1 MKITEMLQR
10 EDFYQINMDTLTAY
24 YGNRGTK
31 GNLYIYPRLN
41 AIVTRHPSKAVRK
54 YLLTEYEVRNSAAK
68 RLAVQSYVRLCMS
81 SFGLLADKRIEL
93 KHCAMPDT
101 LIYPCN
107 RKYRIFDF
115 ARQTVAVQIKADF
128 PTDQLKHEIAFR
140 TREDLPDFVPAVVN
154 HNDLGYTEQII
165 DGRPL
170 ARISDGFAAYRQEA
184 YALLTAYAS
193 NFNETFTGSA
203 YAEKLRKKAT
213 EMTCETTLSI
223 EPLLDVLCGI
233 VAAQPQLD
241 TTFSHGDLQPGNI
254 WVENG
259 TNKLFIIDWESW
271 GIRSSYYDK
280 ATLFDGLRPGS
291 IQNYLNKTDIP
302 TEEKAVVLL
311 EDLIF
316 QLEEYCSLP
325 GEFGL
330 DRLKQYVEQVVFW
343 TDKYIDDREPVCT
356 SSGGQTGPEGE

>member
-10 EDFYQINMDTLTAY
+10 EDFYQINRDTLAAY

-31 GNLYIYPRLN
+31 GRLYIYPKLN
-41 AIVTRHPSKAVRK
+41 AIVTKHPSKAVRQ
-54 YLLTEYEVRNSAAK
+54 YLLTEYEVRGSAAK
-68 RLAVQSYVRLCMS
+68 RLTVQTYVRLCLRS
-81 SFGLLADKRIEL
+81 SGLLADKRIEL
-93 KHCAMPDT
+93 KHCATPDT

-115 ARQTVAVQIKADF
+115 ARQTVAVQIKAGF
-128 PTDQLKHEIAFR
+128 PTEQLRHEIAFR
-140 TREDLPDFVPAVVN
+140 TRDDLPDFVPAVVH
-154 HNDLGYTEQII
+154 HNEQGYTEQII

-170 ARISDGFAAYRQEA
+170 ARISEGFAAYREEA

-193 NFNETFTGSA
+193 NFNETLTGNV
-203 YAEKLRKKAT
+203 YAKKLRKQAM
-213 EMTCETTLSI
+213 EMVCGTTLSI
-223 EPLLDVLCGI
+223 EHILDALCGI
-233 VAAQPQLD
+233 VSVQPRIE

-280 ATLFDGLRPGS
+280 ATLFDGLRPGN
-291 IQNYLNKTDIP
+291 IQNYLNKIDIP
-302 TEEKAVVLL
+302 VEEKAIVLL

-316 QLEEYCSLP
+316 QLEEYHSLP

-330 DRLKQYVEQVVFW
+330 DRLRQYVEDVQKW
-343 TDKYIDDREPVCT
+343 CQR
-356 SSGGQTGPEGE
+356 S